1 MFSWK
6 YLHAFIWLTWLRLF
20 EIVPGFWVRRLCVSP
35 LICHFYFVCLAVDAC
50 FPPKKIPR
58 KFFFPRKRVSAGS
71 AKISWN
77 YLFILVHRSVLL
89 QLLPHL
95 VKYGYNLLLMKFWK
109 CQSEST
115 YYSLPECQETP
126 CSKQTPYL
134 NFKWQ

>member
-1 MFSWK
+1 MCFHV
-6 YLHAFIWLTWLRLF
+6 YLHAFIWLTWLQVF
-20 EIVPGFWVRRLCVSP
+20 EIVPGFWVRRLWLS
-35 LICHFYFVCLAVDAC
+35 LRICHFYFVCLAVDAC
-50 FPPKKIPR
+50 FPPKKILR
-58 KFFFPRKRVSAGS
+58 KFFFLGKRVSGGS
-71 AKISWN
+71 AKIFWN

-115 YYSLPECQETP
+115 YYSLPECQGTP